1 MPLMEKREKIYPRAK
16 MIATLGPSSHTK
28 EVVQSLAKEGA
39 TLFRLNLSH
48 ANQQEIVRF
57 SQIIREVSS
66 EISIPLSIIA
76 DLPGPKIRIH
86 DLSFP
91 IPITKGEILYFSKT
105 DSFPLPAE
113 NQVVLQLNYPDALED
128 VNINDSIYIDDG
140 QIQVR
145 VISEDT
151 QFLLCESLQDGTIK
165 PNKGVNFPHSH
176 LHICYPTDE
185 DIEWIHFLCSHHY
198 CDYLALSFVRTV
210 GDVERIKEIA
220 NAYTPMAGI
229 IAKIEKH
236 EALRNLPAIIQSSD
250 AIMVAR
256 GDLGIEMPIEE
267 IPLLQK
273 DIISQCNLMGKPVI
287 TATQMLESMI
297 TSPTPTRAE
306 AADIANAIM
315 DGSDALMLSAE
326 TAVSSNPVNVIQVM
340 KRIMT
345 KTEVKLSHKSSC
357 GSLAETLQ
365 SEPSEAI
372 ANGAA
377 RIAGLIHASCI
388 VCLTSSG
395 STARRIA
402 KFRPS
407 VPVYVFTNSDHV
419 CRICELFW
427 GCRAFQA
434 NLTEDIQQSIRLVKN
449 QLLQLSLIHPADKI
463 VFTLGI
469 PMGVAG
475 STNLIQIVTA

>member
-1 MPLMEKREKIYPRAK
+1 
-16 MIATLGPSSHTK
+16 
-28 EVVQSLAKEGA
+28 
-39 TLFRLNLSH
+39 
-48 ANQQEIVRF
+48 
-57 SQIIREVSS
+57 
-66 EISIPLSIIA
+66 
-76 DLPGPKIRIH
+76 
-86 DLSFP
+86 
-91 IPITKGEILYFSKT
+91 
-105 DSFPLPAE
+105 
-113 NQVVLQLNYPDALED
+113 
-128 VNINDSIYIDDG
+128 
-140 QIQVR
+140 
-145 VISEDT
+145 
-151 QFLLCESLQDGTIK
+151 
-165 PNKGVNFPHSH
+165 
-176 LHICYPTDE
+176 
-185 DIEWIHFLCSHHY
+185 
-198 CDYLALSFVRTV
+198 
-210 GDVERIKEIA
+210 
-220 NAYTPMAGI
+220 
-229 IAKIEKH
+229 
-236 EALRNLPAIIQSSD
+236 
-250 AIMVAR
+250 
-256 GDLGIEMPIEE
+256 
-267 IPLLQK
+267 
-273 DIISQCNLMGKPVI
+273 
-287 TATQMLESMI
+287 MLESMI

-449 QLLQLSLIHPADKI
+449 QLLQLSLIQPADKI

>member
-1 MPLMEKREKIYPRAK
+1 MTMMDKRDWFYPRAK
-16 MIATLGPSSHTK
+16 IIATLGPSSHTK
-28 EVVQSLAKEGA
+28 EAISAMVLEGA
-39 TLFRLNLSH
+39 TLLRINLSH
-48 ANQQEIVRF
+48 TNQEEIAHYV
-57 SQIIREVSS
+57 QLIREVST
-66 EISIPLSIIA
+66 EVNLPLSIIA

-91 IPITKGEILYFSKT
+91 LQIRKGETLYFSKSET
-105 DSFPLPAE
+105 APYPTE
-113 NQVVLQLNYPDALED
+113 NQLVVKLNYPDALED
-128 VNINDSIYIDDG
+128 VNINEAIYIDDG

-151 QFLLCESLQDGTIK
+151 NFLICEALNDGTIK
-165 PNKGVNFPHSH
+165 PNKGVNFPYSN

-185 DIEWIHFLCSHHY
+185 DIEWIHFLCSHHF

-210 GDVERIKEIA
+210 GDVERIKDLA
-220 NAYTPMAGI
+220 SAYSPMVGI

-236 EALRNLPAIIQSSD
+236 EALRNLPAIIHAAD
-250 AIMVAR
+250 AVMVAR
-256 GDLGIEMPIEE
+256 GDLGIEMPIED

-273 DIISQCNLMGKPVI
+273 DIISQCNLMGKSVI

-297 TSPTPTRAE
+297 TSVTPTRAE
-306 AADIANAIM
+306 AADISNAIL

-326 TAVSSNPVNVIQVM
+326 TAVSSDPVNVIHVM
-340 KRIMT
+340 KKIIT
-345 KTEVKLSHKSSC
+345 KTEVKHCNKVSW
-357 GSLAETLQ
+357 GGLAETLQ

-377 RIAGLIHASCI
+377 RIASLIHASCI

-402 KFRPS
+402 KFRPN
-407 VPVYVFTNSDHV
+407 VPIYVFTNSDHV

-427 GCRAFQA
+427 GCRAFRTY
-434 NLTEDIQQSIRLVKN
+434 LTEDVQQSIQHVKT
-449 QLLQLSLIHPADKI
+449 QLMQLSLIQPMDKI
-463 VFTLGI
+463 VFTLGT
-469 PMGVAG
+469 PMGIAG